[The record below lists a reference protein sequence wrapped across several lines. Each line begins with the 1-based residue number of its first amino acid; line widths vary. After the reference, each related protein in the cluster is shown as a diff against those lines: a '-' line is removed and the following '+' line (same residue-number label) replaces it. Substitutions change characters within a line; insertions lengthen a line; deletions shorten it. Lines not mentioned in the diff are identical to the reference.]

1 MVKIKIPL
9 SKRCLKIKQRI
20 CLRKKRKT
28 RSRFKKRRIKRKKNP
43 PKSKI
48 MKEYADSLDNFDYYE
63 NQNENEKQNFYDIE
77 VDKEQSDEKRDSTK
91 ETQAEIKSENETKE
105 TSEKTDT
112 NINSN
117 KDKAP
122 NDFIKLTTFSQN
134 KNKKT
139 DENIKEI
146 KLSLDNESQE
156 IDEKKDEL
164 KKIESP
170 QDSIDRNDAE
180 REENNVNESTGQREL
195 IYWEEMGLNLFEELR
210 ENEYDDSDE
219 ILHDF
224 DFLEINCNQI
234 NQRNN
239 FPVHLFPEIQTESII
254 FRGGGPLEFSSLMMA
269 QTESCTKDKVP

>member
-9 SKRCLKIKQRI
+9 SKKCLKIRQRI
-20 CLRKKRKT
+20 RLRKRHKT
-28 RSRFKKRRIKRKKNP
+28 RPRFKKKRIKRKKNP
-43 PKSKI
+43 TKPEIVKG
-48 MKEYADSLDNFDYYE
+48 YADSSDNFDCYV
-63 NQNENEKQNFYDIE
+63 NQNENERQDFYDIE
-77 VDKEQSDEKRDSTK
+77 VEKEQSDEKRDSTK

-164 KKIESP
+164 KKIEIESP

-195 IYWEEMGLNLFEELR
+195 IYWEEMGLNLFEELK
-210 ENEYDDSDE
+210 EYDDSDE

-224 DFLEINCNQI
+224 DFSEINCNQ
-234 NQRNN
+234 RNN
-239 FPVHLFPEIQTESII
+239 IPVPLFPEIQTESIL

-269 QTESCTKDKVP
+269 QTESCTKDKDP